1 MAETGRLRDDPLWF
15 KDAVFYEIYVRG
27 FYDSNGDGVG
37 DFRGLTEKLDYL
49 EWLGVDCLWLLPMYA
64 SPLRDGG
71 YDIADY
77 YSILPEYGTLED
89 FREFIDAAHARGIRV
104 ITDLVVN
111 HTSDQHPWFIEAS
124 SSPDSPRRDWYVW
137 SDSPERYKDARII
150 FTDTE
155 KSNWTWC
162 EAAQMFYWHRF
173 FSHQPDLNYDN
184 PEVQRAMLE
193 VVD

>member
-1 MAETGRLRDDPLWF
+1 MAETGKLRDDPLWF
-15 KDAVFYEIYVRG
+15 KDAVFYEVYVRG

-37 DFRGLTEKLDYL
+37 DFAGLAEKLDYL

-89 FREFIDAAHARGIRV
+89 FRRFIDAAHARGIRV

-111 HTSDQHPWFIEAS
+111 HTSDQHPWFKAA
-124 SSPDSPRRDWYVW
+124 RRSTTNRYRDYYVW
-137 SDSPERYKDARII
+137 RADPPP
-150 FTDTE
+150 DT
-155 KSNWTWC
+155 S
-162 EAAQMFYWHRF
+162 AQVVF
-173 FSHQPDLNYDN
+173 PDREDGIWEHD
-184 PEVQRAMLE
+184 P
-193 VVD
+193 